1 MNRGLCLAHGAPG
14 VLLVRPVEAAH
25 PAASNSASPPPAKVA
40 DRIAV
45 ALRRAIVS
53 GELRSGD
60 ALPSER
66 ALAETWEVNRA
77 SIREAVRRLESWGL
91 VHVRQGS
98 ATRVADVFLSAG
110 LELVPHLF
118 EPGAEVDP
126 GILRDLHEL
135 RAMLLGWSAERA
147 TMQADPASLA
157 RLDELAR
164 RLAQART
171 AAERQA
177 LDYDFFEALVA
188 IGGNR
193 LLQLF
198 AGFVRRIYD
207 TGRARF
213 AYLYEGEAFD
223 ASHHRRAVEAM
234 RRRDVTAA
242 GAAMRA
248 HAEAALR
255 VVPASTVEKPEPR
268 ERTRSRR

>member
-1 MNRGLCLAHGAPG
+1 MDT
-14 VLLVRPVEAAH
+14 
-25 PAASNSASPPPAKVA
+25 PASPAKVA
-40 DRIAV
+40 DRIAG
-45 ALRRAIVS
+45 ALRRAIVA
-53 GELRSGD
+53 GELRPGD

-66 ALAETWEVNRA
+66 TLADTWDVNRA

-98 ATRVADVFLSAG
+98 ATRVADIFLSAG
-110 LELVPHLF
+110 LELVPHFF
-118 EPGAEVDP
+118 EEGAEVDP

-135 RAMLLGWSAERA
+135 RAMLLGWAAERA
-147 TMQADPASLA
+147 TLQADPASLA
-157 RLDELAR
+157 RLDALAR
-164 RLAQART
+164 RLEQTRAAAAR
-171 AAERQA
+171 QD

-198 AGFVRRIYD
+198 AGFVRRLYD
-207 TGRARF
+207 TGRERF
-213 AYLYEGEAFD
+213 AHLYGDEVFD

-248 HAEAALR
+248 HAETALR
-255 VVPASTVEKPEPR
+255 AVPPTTAAGPEPR
-268 ERTRSRR
+268 KRTRSRR

>member
-1 MNRGLCLAHGAPG
+1 MMHGPSLARGGLW
-14 VLLVRPVEAAH
+14 VLLVGPVDA
-25 PAASNSASPPPAKVA
+25 PDTNASNNAVTPPAKVA

-45 ALRRAIVS
+45 SLRRAIVS
-53 GELRSGD
+53 GALRTGD

-66 ALAETWEVNRA
+66 ALAEIWDVNRA

-98 ATRVADVFLSAG
+98 ATRVADIFLSAG

-118 EPGAEVDP
+118 EPEAEVDP
-126 GILRDLHEL
+126 AILRDLHEL

-171 AAERQA
+171 PVERQA

-213 AYLYEGEAFD
+213 AYLYEGEVFD

-255 VVPASTVEKPEPR
+255 AVPTSTAEKPAPR
-268 ERTRSRR
+268 ARSRSRR

>member
-1 MNRGLCLAHGAPG
+1 
-14 VLLVRPVEAAH
+14 VEAAG
-25 PAASNSASPPPAKVA
+25 PVATNDTATSPAKVA
-40 DRIAV
+40 DRVAA
-45 ALRRAIVS
+45 ALRRAIVA
-53 GELRSGD
+53 GELRAGD

-66 ALAETWEVNRA
+66 ALADTWDVSRA

-98 ATRVADVFLSAG
+98 ATRVADIFLSAG
-110 LELVPHLF
+110 LELVPHFF

-135 RAMLLGWSAERA
+135 RAMLLGWATERA
-147 TMQADPASLA
+147 TLQADPASVA
-157 RLDELAR
+157 RLDALAR
-164 RLAQART
+164 KLAEART

-177 LDYDFFEALVA
+177 LDYDFFESLVA

-213 AYLYEGEAFD
+213 AYLYEDAAFD

-234 RRRDVTAA
+234 RRRDVTGA

-255 VVPASTVEKPEPR
+255 VSPVSTAAGPEPR
-268 ERTRSRR
+268 KRARSRR

>member
-1 MNRGLCLAHGAPG
+1 VEPLDPLASSH
-14 VLLVRPVEAAH
+14 AAT
-25 PAASNSASPPPAKVA
+25 SPAKVA
-40 DRIAV
+40 DRIAA

-53 GELRSGD
+53 GELRAGD

-66 ALAETWEVNRA
+66 ALADSWDVNRA

-98 ATRVADVFLSAG
+98 ATRVADIFLSAG
-110 LELVPHLF
+110 LELVPHFF
-118 EPGAEVDP
+118 EPGADVDP
-126 GILRDLHEL
+126 VILRDLHEL

-147 TMQADPASLA
+147 TLQADPASLT
-157 RLDELAR
+157 RLDALAR
-164 RLAQART
+164 KLAEART

-234 RRRDVTAA
+234 RRRDVTGA

-255 VVPASTVEKPEPR
+255 ATPVSTVAGPE
-268 ERTRSRR
+268 TRKRARRRR